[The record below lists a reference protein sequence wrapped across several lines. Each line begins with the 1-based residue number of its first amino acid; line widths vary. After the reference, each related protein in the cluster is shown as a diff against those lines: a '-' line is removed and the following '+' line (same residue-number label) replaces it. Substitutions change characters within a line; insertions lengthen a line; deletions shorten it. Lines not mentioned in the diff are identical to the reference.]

1 MSPASLASSAA
12 PLLVEAAA
20 ALITNEMR
28 VRLRLDAQQAEE
40 TELSYID
47 LLRRALQERCGINK
61 DDSNIHSQSSEFG
74 DDTGLP
80 TKDNLT

>member
-47 LLRRALQERCGINK
+47 LLRLLVVSPA
-61 DDSNIHSQSSEFG
+61 SV
-74 DDTGLP
+74 
-80 TKDNLT
+80 